1 MMIGDGVKKLE
12 KRMAAALCS
21 GSLKGKEPIFLQEIL
36 RRIELY
42 RENAYVSDAQAG
54 WLFTILT
61 RVEQGATDRN
71 KARRRK
77 PTNAP
82 LCSFSDNPAKCLNL
96 KQAGLDNVV
105 WPEEE
110 KPESFDISQAI
121 ERGY

>member
-1 MMIGDGVKKLE
+1 MVGDGVKRLE
-12 KRMAAALCS
+12 RRLATALCS
-21 GSLKGKEPIFLQEIL
+21 GALQAKEAMFLQDIL

-42 RENAYVSDAQAG
+42 HEKAYVSDAQAA

-61 RVEQGATDRN
+61 RVEQGATDRD

-82 LCSFSDNPAKCLNL
+82 LRSFSDNPAKCLNPT
-96 KQAGLDNVV
+96 QVGLDNVV

-110 KPESFDISQAI
+110 KPEGFDISQAI